1 MLQKK
6 TVDKGTLELLKNLMQ
21 DELFSSFNLVGGT
34 ALALQIGH
42 RKSVDLDLFTEQDF
56 DFLSLMHYLQ
66 DNYSF
71 VTRQYANNTLIGTI
85 KTPTGEV
92 KVDFIK
98 TKGHHTLPIIIEEGI
113 RLLDFR
119 DIAAMKLLAISSD
132 GTRMK
137 DFIDIAFLSKHESLK
152 EMLDTFSKFYGIDDT
167 IHVIKSLTF
176 FDDITNLESI
186 DLIGSKLNWELI
198 KTRLIQMAH
207 MPNRRFKSYPV

>member
-1 MLQKK
+1 MLQKE
-6 TVDKGTLELLKNLMQ
+6 TVEEGTLKLLKRLME
-21 DELFSSFNLVGGT
+21 DEKLSSFNLVGGT

-66 DNYSF
+66 DEYGF
-71 VTRQYANNTLIGTI
+71 ITRKYGTNTLIGTI
-85 KTPTGEV
+85 KTTKSEI

-98 TKGHHTLPIIIEEGI
+98 TIGHHTLPIITKGGI

-132 GTRMK
+132 GSRMK
-137 DFIDIAFLSKHESLK
+137 DFIDIAYLSKHESLK